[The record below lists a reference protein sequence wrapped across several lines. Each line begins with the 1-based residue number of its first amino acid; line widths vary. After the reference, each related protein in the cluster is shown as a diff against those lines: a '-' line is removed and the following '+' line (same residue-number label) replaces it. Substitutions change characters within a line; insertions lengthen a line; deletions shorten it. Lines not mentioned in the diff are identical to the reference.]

1 MVDLTRPGESGL
13 EVEEIWRNK
22 AMKNHFNSSVLHE
35 GHVYGFDNAMLK
47 CVSIETGEPCWAK
60 RGLGKG
66 SLILAGEQLVVLS
79 DRGKLALAAAT
90 PEGYCEAASFQALEG
105 KSWTAPSYAAGRL
118 YLRNQTE
125 MIAIDLGGE
134 EVAP

>member
-1 MVDLTRPGESGL
+1 MPGESGL

-66 SLILAGEQLVVLS
+66 SLILAGEHLVVLS

-90 PEGYCEAASFQALEG
+90 PEGYGEAASFQALEG